1 MATQRDVCR
10 LICAQKDT
18 HVTHKLIRD
27 IRFVL
32 GLSERLFIAPKHD
45 SFTSLS
51 LFYSVVYRSL
61 TSISPSHTHTHTNTL
76 LTPSQIRKHSIGA
89 TGMAF
94 SPGEACTVAWV
105 TVIRLISVLSSW
117 FPSRERSYNKY
128 DEDLFPSGD
137 VGGQKRVMARTVITF
152 RRGPASFYSVFRCVW
167 LPVCL
172 PAAL

>member
-1 MATQRDVCR
+1 MATQRDFCR
-10 LICAQKDT
+10 LIWAQKDT

-27 IRFVL
+27 ITFVF

-61 TSISPSHTHTHTNTL
+61 TSISTSHTHTYKL

-89 TGMAF
+89 TGTAF

-152 RRGPASFYSVFRCVW
+152 RRGPTSFDCVFLCVW

-172 PAAL
+172 PAAV